1 MQSVQLELLTSR
13 EFLAAGFT
21 AAIVPLGACES
32 HGDHMPFGTDGI
44 TAHALGVRI
53 AERLERTVV
62 LPANFLGMSGHYRHD
77 PMCISLSADT
87 QTRVIGDVL
96 ESLHHWGINRVL
108 LLNAHDGNIPS
119 IEIAAR
125 DAKIA
130 HPEMSIASIDWWI
143 IMNQR
148 MAPDTFDVWQG
159 WGHGGEAETSLGL
172 ALFPDLMQM
181 EHARGQVPTT
191 DPSVKEFWLFSELTA
206 YGASGA
212 PRHATTE
219 KGETIVD
226 TVVEYMVPYMRR
238 FEDHGLSYDPQDE
251 PPV

>member
-1 MQSVQLELLTSR
+1 MGSVQLERLTTK

-21 AAIVPLGACES
+21 TAIVPMGACES
-32 HGDHMPFGTDGI
+32 HGDHMPLGTDGY
-44 TAHALGVRI
+44 TAHDLAVRI

-62 LPANFLGMSGHYRHD
+62 LPANFLGMSGHYRHQ

-87 QTRVIGDVL
+87 QTRVIADVL
-96 ESLHHWGINRVL
+96 ESLHHWGINRAL

-130 HPEMSIASIDWWI
+130 HPEMSIATIDWWVVV
-143 IMNQR
+143 NQQIP
-148 MAPDTFDVWQG
+148 AGTFDVWGG
-159 WGHGGEAETSLGL
+159 WGHAGEAETSLGL

-181 EHARGQVPTT
+181 DEARGQVPTT
-191 DPSVKEFWLFSELTA
+191 DPSVKEFWLFEELTKH
-206 YGASGA
+206 GASGA
-212 PRHATTE
+212 PRHATPA
-219 KGETIVD
+219 KGAAIVE

>member
-21 AAIVPLGACES
+21 AAIVPMGACES

-44 TAHALGVRI
+44 TAHALSVRI
-53 AERLERTVV
+53 AEQLERTVV

-219 KGETIVD
+219 KGQTIVD

>member
-21 AAIVPLGACES
+21 AAIVPMGACES